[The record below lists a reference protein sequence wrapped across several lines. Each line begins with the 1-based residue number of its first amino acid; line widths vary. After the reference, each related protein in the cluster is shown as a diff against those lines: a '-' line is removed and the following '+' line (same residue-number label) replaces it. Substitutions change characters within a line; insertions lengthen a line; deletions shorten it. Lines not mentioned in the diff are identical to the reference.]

1 MLASLTARVGSIG
14 DNGRG
19 GWYSYRSSKAAANQI
34 IKTLALELKMKSANN
49 ALAIALQCV
58 LPSKSF
64 S

>member
-49 ALAIALQCV
+49 ALAIALQ
-58 LPSKSF
+58 
-64 S
+64 